1 MFYFRSLCAKIIGE
15 IDIRKKYNINI
26 IATKANGKINAV
38 ITPETMLS
46 QNMSLLVLGEYKFI
60 KKCFEI

>member
-1 MFYFRSLCAKIIGE
+1 MF
-15 IDIRKKYNINI
+15 YNINI
-26 IATKANGKINAV
+26 IAIKTNGKINAV

>member
-1 MFYFRSLCAKIIGE
+1 MPKNWIGKTIGE

-26 IATKANGKINAV
+26 IATKENGKINAV